1 MKIFYS
7 LPENM
12 DKGDV
17 YILGI
22 VRIGVLG
29 FLAISSLTVFK
40 GFKSYSADYMNS
52 IWPVAAAILLF
63 LGYWAF
69 CFVPDFVNTMIVRY
83 ISRTILKK
91 TYQGDKRTYFVLAF
105 SLCLVVFLTRY
116 SYKMS
121 HFSAEVTAREM
132 GGDTENTD
140 LVAFDSI
147 YQQRFDKLQTAYET
161 EKAEIITRYDQL
173 VTEAAGELDFKIKGE
188 ETLIAGLEQNRKKT
202 NTVWTDQ
209 QVRLHQRRIA
219 NYQKRRKPIASPIRA
234 EQQKELNTLKET
246 FDLKYG
252 RLDQAYTITR
262 DTTLAM
268 EGTAGDIH
276 KEEVNFFSKQLSSIA
291 GNAIFFLLMLTII
304 REIIYDRN
312 DIDPDP
318 VFSQF
323 DFQPSVVME
332 VITFP
337 FTYIGRSI
345 LNEVRKGY
353 NALPELI
360 QREDYQELTD
370 PGQRQKVRKA
380 KTTETQKPGIAEER
394 SGETTE
400 TPPLE
405 NEEIERDENTENT
418 EISEAEIE
426 GITEVPKSSN
436 IEITEFREKD
446 KLRNSVKAEDTSKSR
461 PSSRK
466 PISVKRGKEA
476 DEITEIE
483 KANDG
488 TVLKV
493 RIGYKWYTFSE
504 LGKRIY
510 DFRNLAETASK
521 ETTRQRNLRKI
532 EVFERARRLF
542 QNEETPEVQKNGKH
556 LKDINANSVKIQP

>member
-188 ETLIAGLEQNRKKT
+188 QTLIAGLEQNRKKT

-219 NYQKRRKPIASPIRA
+219 DYQKRRKPIASPIRA
-234 EQQKELNTLKET
+234 EQQKELNALKDR

-276 KEEVNFFSKQLSSIA
+276 KEEVTFFSKQLSSIA

-337 FTYIGRSI
+337 FTYVGRSI

-380 KTTETQKPGIAEER
+380 KTTETQKPGIAEAGKEEIPEKNT
-394 SGETTE
+394 SENPEMTGDKTSE
-400 TPPLE
+400 TPEPETSEVSEVLE
-405 NEEIERDENTENT
+405 EDKTT
-418 EISEAEIE
+418 
-426 GITEVPKSSN
+426 
-436 IEITEFREKD
+436 
-446 KLRNSVKAEDTSKSR
+446 KLRKSEKAEDTSKSK
-461 PSSRK
+461 PSKRK
-466 PISVKRGKEA
+466 SISVMDAEKS

-483 KANDG
+483 TGENG
-488 TVLKV
+488 EILKV
-493 RIGYKWYTFSE
+493 RIGYKWYNYSE

-510 DFRNLAETASK
+510 DFRTAARKATRESTRLRNWHKIALFEKARKLFETS
-521 ETTRQRNLRKI
+521 
-532 EVFERARRLF
+532 
-542 QNEETPEVQKNGKH
+542 ETPETKKNGKH
-556 LKDINANSVKIQP
+556 LKDIKANSVKIQP